1 MKRRTFIKS
10 STAAAFVWVMDPA
23 LTIDLPAQG
32 PQIQDL
38 EAAFLRPPA
47 GARPHTWWH
56 WMNGNI
62 SADGITRDLEAMAR
76 VGVGGVQMFDV
87 GTGIPK
93 GPVETLSPEWL
104 RLVRHAASEAN
115 RLGLS
120 FTMHNCPGWSSSG
133 GPWVTPDRA
142 MQQLVWSET
151 VVDGGRQVEVKL
163 PKPFAKLDYYR
174 DAMVLAYPSTP
185 AEARTPRV
193 AGATLDGKPVDP
205 AVLTDWDQAAGV
217 DMRPSAPEQRAA
229 LVIEFAEPREAR
241 AVLIHMTNIPAGG
254 GRGGGGGLG
263 GPGGAGQQPMTL
275 DASDDGV
282 TFRKIIDLTGGG
294 GGRGAGPN
302 VPQTATF
309 SAVRAKYFRFTTA
322 QPVRVTELQLS
333 ADSRNPDWTFKT
345 NLARRRD
352 QEPVLAKGSGDS
364 TPDAGRA
371 IDPDRVV
378 DISSRMDAQGVLSWQ
393 APAGKWTILRIGHT
407 PTGRMQNASSDAGLG
422 LEIDKF
428 SAEAMEFHFD
438 KYFGN
443 LYDAFKPLAANG
455 LVGALIDSYEVGMQN
470 WTPAFPQEFQKRRG
484 YDLRKYM
491 PSMTGRVV
499 GSPEITE
506 RFLWDV
512 RRAQA
517 DVMADNYYG
526 KFAALCRRHGMKSY
540 TEPYGPSNGP
550 FDELQVGAVVDEPM
564 GEFWL
569 RQAGAQWGWSL
580 KLASS
585 IAHVWNKPAV
595 GAESFTGRPNDSK
608 WQEHPYATKAIG
620 DLMYTFGLNRYIFHR
635 YAQQPHPDAGP
646 GMTMGQWGFHFDRL
660 NTWFEKSGPWLQYV
674 ARAQHMLRQGRFVAD
689 LLYLNGES
697 APSEMPN
704 SDNATKQPL
713 DPAPPAGHDY
723 DVIHPRAFLERVRT
737 QDGRVLVEGG
747 MSYRVVVLQP
757 RQAMTVELA
766 RKLLELVQNGMWVVG
781 DPPSYTPGLMN
792 AQANDAELQRIV
804 STLWGGAPEKE
815 RTVGKGRVFRSQ
827 PLRDVLDRAGAAP
840 DFQFTSRAPDRDVRF
855 IHRATDGADIYF
867 VTNHQRRSENIVAS
881 FRVNGKR
888 PELWD
893 AVTGKVTPAPVYEAA
908 GGRVRVPIRLEPSGS
923 VFVVFRAPASATAM
937 SAVAR
942 DGRTIVSSADFPAA
956 AAAPYASVVNTF
968 TISAW
973 IKPEIEIGAGGGFGG
988 GPTNAA
994 AFRESTQGTAGA
1006 NASCFVVHPPEGD
1019 AIYGEGHSAAG
1030 FTAGRDGVVVYER
1043 ARGLFAP
1050 VLGAVLP
1057 LPGWNH
1063 VAVVYRDGTPLLY
1076 VNGALVKTGQP
1087 TGRKVHPGL
1096 GAPDAN
1102 IRFVHF
1108 EGDMTEPSLASEALS
1123 EQRIREL
1130 AATLPDPELPSDV
1143 EPVPGGLLLWANG
1156 EYQLAGAAG
1165 KKTTARVSGLPAPLV
1180 VEGPWRVAFPPNFGA
1195 PPETTLPKL
1204 MSLHLHEE
1212 AGIKYFSGTAAYHKT
1227 LTAPAAL
1234 KAQGRRVFLDLGRV
1248 EVLAEVLLNG
1258 RNLGIAWKAPY
1269 RLDATDALRAGGNS
1283 LEIRVTNLWPNRL
1296 IGDEQLPEEYAFG
1309 PATPGSGFGGA
1320 ANAIRE
1326 VPKWFVEGKPKP
1338 PGQRIAFTT
1347 WKHWRKDSPLHASG
1361 LLGPV
1366 RLLGA
1371 AWHALPESAATQRR

>member
-1 MKRRTFIKS
+1 MKRRTFIQG
-10 STAAAFVWVMDPA
+10 STAAAFVWLVDPA
-23 LTIDLPAQG
+23 RTIDLASQALQPR
-32 PQIQDL
+32 DL
-38 EAAFLRPPA
+38 EGGFLRPPA

-93 GPVETLSPEWL
+93 GPVETLGPEWL

-163 PKPFAKLDYYR
+163 PRPFAKLEYYR

-185 AEARTPRV
+185 GEAQAPRV

-205 AVLTDWDQAAGV
+205 VLLTDWDQAAGV
-217 DMRPSAPEQRAA
+217 DMRPAAPGERAA
-229 LVIEFAEPREAR
+229 LVIEYAEPREAR
-241 AVLIHMTNIPAGG
+241 AVLIQMTGIPGGAGP
-254 GRGGGGGLG
+254 GGGGFG
-263 GPGGAGQQPMTL
+263 GPGGPGAAGPQPMTL
-275 DASDDGV
+275 AASDDGV
-282 TFRKIIDLTGGG
+282 AFRNVLELTGGG

-302 VPQTATF
+302 VPQTSSF
-309 SAVRAKYFRFTTA
+309 SAVRAKYFRFSTA
-322 QPVRVTELQLS
+322 QPVRITELQLS

-345 NLARRRD
+345 NLARRRN
-352 QEPVLAKGSGDS
+352 QELTPAKDVN
-364 TPDAGRA
+364 RA
-371 IDPDRVV
+371 IDPEQVIDV
-378 DISSRMDAQGVLSWQ
+378 SSRMNADGVLSWN
-393 APAGKWTILRIGHT
+393 APAGRWTVLRIGHT

-428 SAEAMEFHFD
+428 SADAMEFHFD
-438 KYFGN
+438 KYFGS
-443 LYDAFKPLAANG
+443 LYEAFKPLAAKG

-470 WTPAFPQEFQKRRG
+470 WTPSFPQEFQRRRG

-491 PSMTGRVV
+491 PAMTGRVV
-499 GSPEITE
+499 GSPEVTE

-526 KFAALCRRHGMKSY
+526 RFAALCRQHGLKSY

-550 FDELQVGAVVDEPM
+550 FDELQVGALVDEPM

-580 KLASS
+580 KLTSS
-585 IAHVWNKPAV
+585 IAHVWNKPVV

-620 DLMYTFGLNRYIFHR
+620 DLMYTFGLTRYIFHR
-635 YAQQPHPDAGP
+635 YAQQPHPDAAP
-646 GMTMGQWGFHFDRL
+646 GMTMGQWGFHFDRT
-660 NTWFEKSGPWLQYV
+660 NTWFEKSGPWLQYI

-723 DVIHPRAFLERVRT
+723 DVIHPKAFLERVRT
-737 QDGRVLVEGG
+737 ENGRVLVEGG
-747 MSYRVVVLQP
+747 MSYRVAVLQP
-757 RQAMTVELA
+757 RQAMTVDLA
-766 RKLLELVQNGMWVVG
+766 RKLVELVQNGMWIVG
-781 DPPSYTPGLMN
+781 DPPSYTPGLLN
-792 AQANDAELQRIV
+792 AGANDAELRKLV
-804 STLWGGAPEKE
+804 STLWGSAGEKE

-827 PLRDVLDRAGAAP
+827 PLGDVLERAGVAP

-867 VTNHQRRSENIVAS
+867 VTNHQRRPEDIVAS

-893 AVTGKVTPAPVYEAA
+893 AVTGTIVPAPVYEAA
-908 GGRVRVPIRLEPSGS
+908 AGRVRVPIRLEPSGS
-923 VFVVFRAPASATAM
+923 VFVVFRAAASGDALR
-937 SAVAR
+937 SIAR
-942 DGRTIVSSADFPAA
+942 DGRTIVSSSEFPAA
-956 AAAPYASVVNTF
+956 PPAPHPSVVNNF
-968 TISAW
+968 TVSAW

-988 GPTNAA
+988 GPTNVA

-1019 AIYGEGHSAAG
+1019 ALYGEGHSAAG

-1050 VLGAVLP
+1050 VLGAALP
-1057 LPGWNH
+1057 IAGWNH
-1063 VAVVYRDGTPLLY
+1063 VAVVYRDGTPSVY
-1076 VNGALVKTGQP
+1076 VNGALVRTGQS

-1102 IRFVHF
+1102 VRFVHF
-1108 EGDMTEPSLASEALS
+1108 EGDMTEPSLVAEALGD
-1123 EQRIREL
+1123 QRIRDL
-1130 AATLPDPELPSDV
+1130 AAALPDPDSPPEVAPGA
-1143 EPVPGGLLLWANG
+1143 GGLLLWANG
-1156 EYQLAGAAG
+1156 EYQLASASGRKAA
-1165 KKTTARVSGLPAPLV
+1165 RISGLPAPLV
-1180 VEGPWRVAFPPNFGA
+1180 VEGPWRVTFPPNLGA
-1195 PPETTLPKL
+1195 PAAMTLQRL
-1204 MSLHLHEE
+1204 ASLHLHDE
-1212 AGIKYFSGTAAYHKT
+1212 AGVKYFSGTAAYHKT
-1227 LTAPAAL
+1227 VAMPQAF
-1234 KAQGRRVFLDLGRV
+1234 KASGRRVYLDLGRV
-1248 EVLAEVLLNG
+1248 EVLAEVLVNG
-1258 RNLGIAWKAPY
+1258 KNLGIAWKAPY
-1269 RLDATDALRAGGNS
+1269 RLDATDALRAGDNS

-1309 PATPGSGFGGA
+1309 PATPGGPGGP

-1326 VPKWFVEGKPKP
+1326 VPRWFVEGKPKP
-1338 PGQRIAFTT
+1338 SGQRIAFTT

-1366 RLLGA
+1366 RLLSA
-1371 AWHALPESAATQRR
+1371 AWQALPESVATERR